1 MVTKRVDKFE
11 DGHLELLP
19 SQKSFWAHPFTCPK
33 LTFHATSP
41 NILEFGDELSIS
53 IKTSLKTLETTASPL
68 CLSTV
73 IFLDC
78 TVHNNLHQVNINNFG
93 CYII

>member
-1 MVTKRVDKFE
+1 MPLCKKQRDPSCTSL
-11 DGHLELLP
+11 HL
-19 SQKSFWAHPFTCPK
+19 SKI
-33 LTFHATSP
+33 TFHAISP

-53 IKTSLKTLETTASPL
+53 IKTSLRTLETTASPL

>member
-1 MVTKRVDKFE
+1 MPLCKKQRDPSCTSL
-11 DGHLELLP
+11 HL
-19 SQKSFWAHPFTCPK
+19 SKI
-33 LTFHATSP
+33 TFHATSP

-53 IKTSLKTLETTASPL
+53 IKTSLRTLETLFPLCL

-78 TVHNNLHQVNINNFG
+78 TIYNNLHQVNINNFV

>member
-1 MVTKRVDKFE
+1 M
-11 DGHLELLP
+11 GLALIHLHLKLCHSVKNKEIQVVHP
-19 SQKSFWAHPFTCPK
+19 SLVQNHLSN
-33 LTFHATSP
+33 ATGP

-53 IKTSLKTLETTASPL
+53 IKTSLRTLETTASFVPF
-68 CLSTV
+68 TV

-78 TVHNNLHQVNINNFG
+78 TVHNNLYQVNINNFG